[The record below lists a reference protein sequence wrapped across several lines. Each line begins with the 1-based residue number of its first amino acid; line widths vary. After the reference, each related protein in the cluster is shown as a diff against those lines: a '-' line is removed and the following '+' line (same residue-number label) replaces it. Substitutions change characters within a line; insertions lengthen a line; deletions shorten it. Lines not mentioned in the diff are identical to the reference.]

1 MQEKV
6 LSSKKNGMAM
16 MILFILLYAAA
27 TALAI
32 IGSIFHCIP
41 MAAVGFIWLSLG
53 WIPFLGLKVL
63 KPQEALVLTLF
74 GNYVG
79 TLKDDGF
86 YWVNPFCTA
95 VNPAAKTKLN
105 QSGDVDGGNA
115 AKSVLTLAAAGT
127 SGSSNSSYVSKKISL
142 KIMTLNNNR
151 QKINDCL
158 GNPVEIGIAVIWRV
172 TDTAKAVFNV
182 DNYKEYLS
190 LQCDSALRN
199 IVRIYPYDVAPNV
212 DTTGDGVADEGSLRG
227 SSEIVAGRI
236 RDEIQQKVA
245 EAGLEIIEARI
256 TYLAYA
262 PEIAAV
268 MLQRQQASAI
278 IDARKM
284 IVDGAVGMVEMALER
299 LNENNVVE
307 LDEERKAAMVSNLL
321 VVLCGNHDA
330 QPPGQRNR
338 FRSGF
343 LQSFMIRLPPGRRMI
358 SAPSTARSSICLL
371 NASGSVKRT
380 GNMFPT
386 LWMSRRNWI
395 LSEFS
400 YLS

>member
-1 MQEKV
+1 MKEKV
-6 LSSKKNGMAM
+6 LDNKKNGMGM
-16 MILFILLYAAA
+16 MVLFILLYAVAA
-27 TALAI
+27 
-32 IGSIFHCIP
+32 
-41 MAAVGFIWLSLG
+41 AAVIFGAAFEQIPLMVIGIIWASLA

-74 GNYVG
+74 GKYVG
-79 TLKDDGF
+79 TLKNDGF

-95 VNPAAKTKLN
+95 VNPAAKTRLN

-115 AKSVLTLAAAGT
+115 AKSVLTLATGT
-127 SGSSNSSYVSKKISL
+127 SASTSSTYVNKKISL

-158 GNPVEIGIAVIWRV
+158 GNPVEIGIAVMWRV

-245 EAGLEIIEARI
+245 DAGLEIIEARI

-330 QPPGQRNR
+330 QPVVN
-338 FRSGF
+338 
-343 LQSFMIRLPPGRRMI
+343 
-358 SAPSTARSSICLL
+358 
-371 NASGSVKRT
+371 SGS
-380 GNMFPT
+380 
-386 LWMSRRNWI
+386 L
-395 LSEFS
+395 
-400 YLS
+400 Y